1 MERCCGGCK
10 WWSEKRHIVSRE
22 RLCAWPIVLP
32 DGLKVSHIGR
42 KYMTFEMGTDCPCY
56 EEKRKWTTARPTVAG
71 WYFWRLVKGRE
82 RIVEVSML
90 NGILYVPVEGGEWQ
104 GPLTPGEE

>member
-10 WWSEKRHIVSRE
+10 WWSEKRHILSRE

-42 KYMTFEMGTDCPCY
+42 KYMTFEMGTDCPCF
-56 EEKRKWTTARPTVAG
+56 ERK
-71 WYFWRLVKGRE
+71 E
-82 RIVEVSML
+82 MDHE
-90 NGILYVPVEGGEWQ
+90 
-104 GPLTPGEE
+104 